1 MLIDDIFKNVACRLY
16 GGTLFHEQLIQAFNF
31 LCLEGYKANQLEHY
45 NEEVEGFHRLLNYY
59 MAHYDKL
66 IPLDNVPD
74 IKVLPAEWFNH
85 TRFEVTPYEKRTAL
99 SNIYK
104 EWLNWETETK
114 QLLEKSYQDLIE
126 LKEVA
131 AANEIKYFL
140 ENVDIEL
147 AGLKEKYLK
156 LEAINY
162 DLVFIIDEQ

>member
-1 MLIDDIFKNVACRLY
+1 MLIDDIFKTVACRLY
-16 GGTLFHEQLIQAFNF
+16 GGTLFHEQLIQAYNF
-31 LCLEGYKANQLEHY
+31 LCLEGYKDEQLEHY
-45 NEEVEGFHRLLNYY
+45 EEEVEGFHRLLDYY

-66 IPLDNVPD
+66 IQLDNVPV
-74 IKVLPAEWFNH
+74 IKVLPIEWYGH
-85 TRFEVTPYEKRTAL
+85 TRFEVTPYEKRNAI

-114 QLLEKSYQDLIE
+114 QILEKAYQDLVE

-131 AANEIKYFL
+131 AANEIKDFVK
-140 ENVDIEL
+140 NVDIEL
-147 AGLKEKYLK
+147 AELKEKYLK